1 MTQMILKD
9 KVDVQDPV
17 LLLTTVGQEI
27 ADLYAQMGKDVLA
40 LGINNISA
48 KEKFTKRQLDKAR
61 KQLGVGDSFVSAMMA
76 YQENYA
82 RQKAE
87 AKIALKRSK
96 ENYKRL
102 KGVVPLLKNEF
113 QDGFDRLED
122 ILNFFGK
129 DCVEEI
135 FEQAV
140 ETGALFRE
148 QNQAIVDDINLSG
161 WLRRGELDFEKVK
174 GTLPEYNKVT
184 LNAWIEMGEWRSKLT
199 SVVYF
204 KKLPELLRQYG
215 IVVTLIPYLS
225 KTVYGAVKW
234 IENHPVV
241 MISDR
246 CQDLASCWFTLFHEF
261 GHVML
266 HEDVRTSVDGMIN
279 ELKANKD
286 NREREAN
293 KFANKYLFNGGELRK
308 YIFELKREGTYET
321 VKQISDRF
329 QVAEMFVGYWM
340 HKAQYYPS
348 AYPHHSITFAY

>member
-1 MTQMILKD
+1 MAQMILKE

-17 LLLTTVGQEI
+17 LLLTTVGQEV
-27 ADLYAQMGKDVLA
+27 ADLYTQMGKDVTA
-40 LGINNISA
+40 LGVKNLSS
-48 KEKFTKRQLDKAR
+48 KEKLTE
-61 KQLGVGDSFVSAMMA
+61 KQLNKVRMQLGLGDSFVTAMTA
-76 YQENYA
+76 FQDEYA
-82 RQKAE
+82 RQKDE

-113 QDGFDRLED
+113 QNGFDRLED
-122 ILNFFGK
+122 ILDFFGK
-129 DCVEEI
+129 ESEDEI
-135 FEQAV
+135 FEQAIA
-140 ETGALFRE
+140 TGALFRE
-148 QNQAIVDDINLSG
+148 QNQASVDEINLSG

-174 GTLPEYNKVT
+174 QSLPDYDRES
-184 LNAWIEMGEWRSKLT
+184 LHGWIERGEWRSKLT
-199 SVVYF
+199 SVGYF

-234 IENHPVV
+234 IEDHPVV

-246 CQDLASCWFTLFHEF
+246 GQDLASCWFTLFHEF

-266 HEDVRTSVDGMIN
+266 HEEVQTSVDGMIN
-279 ELKANKD
+279 ESKANKD
-286 NREREAN
+286 KREKEAN

-308 YIFELKREGTYET
+308 YIFELKREGNYET
-321 VKQISDRF
+321 VKQISNRF